1 MLGRIA
7 GPCQS
12 SLSVSYFI
20 ICSGG
25 IVTATVAAAPGGFL
39 SMAALKGAL

>member
-12 SLSVSYFI
+12 SLSASYFI

-25 IVTATVAAAPGGFL
+25 IVTAAAAAAPGLPF
-39 SMAALKGAL
+39 MAALKGAL